1 MKLRVDD
8 LRVLQAELDQRIF
21 TLHQVTREGTKEA
34 RILAL
39 LVELS
44 ELANETRCFKYW
56 SLKEASAKEVILEEY
71 GDGIHF
77 LLSLGID
84 LKDQT
89 EEFKVESS
97 KTDLTT
103 QILNTYEEIIQLKSR
118 FNFTQYIKAFQ
129 EYLKIAELLGF
140 SEEDIRKYYLLKNQ
154 KNHQRQDE
162 QY

>member
-103 QILNTYEEIIQLKSR
+103 QILNTYEEIIRLKSR
-118 FNFTQYIKAFQ
+118 FDFTQYIKAFQ